1 MAAPTLTLPRNPGYG
16 YREQHVPLTQTVRME
31 RGYDQITTKTIRY
44 MIRAFLTL
52 KALNQDDLDKVLS
65 FFQALNGALGP
76 FLWDPLNNA
85 ASPLSISPTLSQ
97 VAGGSLPSR
106 TYFVVFT
113 WYDATTTFETKES
126 ARSSLL
132 VDASK
137 FIVVEVP
144 AIVSGA
150 DSWRAYLSET
160 SGSEKREATTTGSRK
175 WTQTVALAGTLDPPS
190 ANNLS
195 TALTWL
201 LEGAPEPQISNTPGR
216 FDLQLRFMQ
225 QLF

>member
-1 MAAPTLTLPRNPGYG
+1 MPPTLTLPRNPSYG
-16 YREQHVPLTQTVRME
+16 YREEHVPLTESVTME
-31 RGYDQITTKTIRY
+31 RGYDQVVTKAIRY
-44 MIRAFLTL
+44 MIRAHLSW
-52 KALNQDDLDKVLS
+52 KALSQDELDKVLS
-65 FFQALNGALGP
+65 FFQALNGSRGP

-97 VAGGSLPSR
+97 VAGGALGAR

-113 WYDATTTFETKES
+113 WYDATTTFETTES
-126 ARSSLL
+126 LRSSLA

-150 DSWRAYLSET
+150 DSWRVHLSET
-160 SGSEKREATTTGSRK
+160 SGAEKREATITGSRK
-175 WTQTVALAGTLDPPS
+175 WTQSVALAGTLDPPS

-201 LEGAPEPQISNTPGR
+201 LESPLSPQISNKPGKFQLQAR
-216 FDLQLRFMQ
+216 FIQ
-225 QLF
+225 QHF